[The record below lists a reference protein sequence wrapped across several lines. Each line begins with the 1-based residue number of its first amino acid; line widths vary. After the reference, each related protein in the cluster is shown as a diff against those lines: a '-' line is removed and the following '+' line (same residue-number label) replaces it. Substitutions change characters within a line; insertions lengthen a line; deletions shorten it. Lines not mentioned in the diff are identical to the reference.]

1 MSWMAYKRLLEN
13 LLLHLKQAQ
22 TDCLKWLK
30 NLGTIWSLL
39 WSFMTRSSVG
49 RTDCLWLSGWSKW
62 HLLSN
67 QNESSHTEQHHH
79 SCANETGKNP
89 WKETS
94 EDNKLI
100 YKMFSKNLTD
110 NMVFLGIEKIYSE
123 STTKD
128 LSDNI
133 KVLGPP
139 SWANTLPLTS
149 FRSPNDFLET
159 SRRILDKE
167 TYKN

>member
-1 MSWMAYKRLLEN
+1 M
-13 LLLHLKQAQ
+13 
-22 TDCLKWLK
+22 
-30 NLGTIWSLL
+30 
-39 WSFMTRSSVG
+39 
-49 RTDCLWLSGWSKW
+49 
-62 HLLSN
+62 
-67 QNESSHTEQHHH
+67 HH
-79 SCANETGKNP
+79 SCANENGKNQ

-133 KVLGPP
+133 KVSYPFWFG
-139 SWANTLPLTS
+139 
-149 FRSPNDFLET
+149 
-159 SRRILDKE
+159 
-167 TYKN
+167 YG

>member
-1 MSWMAYKRLLEN
+1 MNHVASQTHEMLYENTTRYPLQSSGQKISAQTGYVMDGIQEAVGELIVALKASSNRLLKMIEKSRN
-13 LLLHLKQAQ
+13 DLKR
-22 TDCLKWLK
+22 TWLRRTVQ
-30 NLGTIWSLL
+30 GSAD
-39 WSFMTRSSVG
+39 G
-49 RTDCLWLSGWSKW
+49 RTF
-62 HLLSN
+62 SN
-67 QNESSHTEQHHH
+67 QNQSSHIEQVHH
-79 SCANETGKNP
+79 SCANENGKNQ

-133 KVLGPP
+133 KVLI
-139 SWANTLPLTS
+139 
-149 FRSPNDFLET
+149 RPN
-159 SRRILDKE
+159 
-167 TYKN
+167 

>member
-1 MSWMAYKRLLEN
+1 M
-13 LLLHLKQAQ
+13 
-22 TDCLKWLK
+22 
-30 NLGTIWSLL
+30 
-39 WSFMTRSSVG
+39 
-49 RTDCLWLSGWSKW
+49 
-62 HLLSN
+62 
-67 QNESSHTEQHHH
+67 QHK
-79 SCANETGKNP
+79 CANDNGTSP

-133 KVLGPP
+133 KVNIPDCLQTSQTVPR
-139 SWANTLPLTS
+139 LPNPDPKTIFQKQVGEYWS
-149 FRSPNDFLET
+149 KRHTRIKFVQFQ
-159 SRRILDKE
+159 RILEARCASKKLVRGVFICRAFTMLVCIICGSFIFSLYIKE
-167 TYKN
+167 RKSIDGRALR

>member
-1 MSWMAYKRLLEN
+1 MIILRRRTVQGSADG
-13 LLLHLKQAQ
+13 Q
-22 TDCLKWLK
+22 T
-30 NLGTIWSLL
+30 
-39 WSFMTRSSVG
+39 F
-49 RTDCLWLSGWSKW
+49 
-62 HLLSN
+62 SN
-67 QNESSHTEQHHH
+67 QNQSSHIEQVHH
-79 SCANETGKNP
+79 SCANENGKNQ

-133 KVLGPP
+133 KVFNPTQLVI
-139 SWANTLPLTS
+139 
-149 FRSPNDFLET
+149 PNKCYVICVT
-159 SRRILDKE
+159 
-167 TYKN
+167 